1 MALMDCNG
9 FCCFFLTEY
18 PKEERSRNVKQ
29 MLREKLPIENYELFK
44 YLIEFLVKV
53 SDRLMT
59 KICFFGDILLGNLQV
74 HILKMTV
81 GESLK

>member
-1 MALMDCNG
+1 MICTMKLRA
-9 FCCFFLTEY
+9 FWVCCATGMFMLLTINLVLEY

-53 SDRLMT
+53 S
-59 KICFFGDILLGNLQV
+59 
-74 HILKMTV
+74 ILKNV
-81 GESLK
+81 WLP